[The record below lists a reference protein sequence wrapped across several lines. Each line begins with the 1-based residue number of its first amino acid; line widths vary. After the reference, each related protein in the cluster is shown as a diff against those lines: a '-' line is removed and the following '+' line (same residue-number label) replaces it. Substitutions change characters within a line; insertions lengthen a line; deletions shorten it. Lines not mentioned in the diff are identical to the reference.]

1 MTRNLSVVFY
11 GEFFLCF
18 AKLTELQHKLTVY
31 AKNESERADIAAEL
45 SLAQSEFQE
54 LIDGLR
60 PDSYEDLIRKTEAIV
75 HMARNLNQ
83 QSIPL
88 DMLRKTYI
96 AETESP
102 ECECDNT
109 YLQNNTVCRWCWD
122 HGRRS
127 PSDPDVGFVG

>member
-11 GEFFLCF
+11 GEFFLYF

-83 QSIPL
+83 QSIPPRYAPKNL
-88 DMLRKTYI
+88 H
-96 AETESP
+96 
-102 ECECDNT
+102 
-109 YLQNNTVCRWCWD
+109 CRN
-122 HGRRS
+122 RVAR
-127 PSDPDVGFVG
+127 VRV